1 MTTRRGEMTEE
12 EPADAAGAA
21 PAREEAGPPSGS
33 SGAGSAAGRVPG
45 QAQAPAQA
53 QAQSFV
59 VVPCDMAG
67 AGGTKRRPPEPTASD
82 CSYVVRR
89 DSSSRYVL
97 EDGTFIY

>member
-1 MTTRRGEMTEE
+1 MTEE

-21 PAREEAGPPSGS
+21 RAREEAGPASGS

-45 QAQAPAQA
+45 QVQAPAQA
-53 QAQSFV
+53 QAQSQSFV

>member
-1 MTTRRGEMTEE
+1 MTEE

-21 PAREEAGPPSGS
+21 RAREEAGPASGS

>member
-1 MTTRRGEMTEE
+1 MTEE

-21 PAREEAGPPSGS
+21 PAREEAGP
-33 SGAGSAAGRVPG
+33 ASATGRVPG

>member
-21 PAREEAGPPSGS
+21 PAREEAGPACGS

-45 QAQAPAQA
+45 QAQAPT